1 MKRTSFVTFVKINQA
16 TIIEQLL
23 SESSRLPQLSYIYVW
38 RVISVLGETTGQV
51 EVEKEVEEERAIIS
65 LMAWQDKVEEDKE
78 VEDERAIISL
88 LMAWQD
94 AATALAQIDKG
105 KVGHRPHNDLLTL
118 IRMDTTA
125 ANTT

>member
-51 EVEKEVEEERAIIS
+51 EVE
-65 LMAWQDKVEEDKE
+65 
-78 VEDERAIISL
+78 DERAIISL
-88 LMAWQD
+88 LMA
-94 AATALAQIDKG
+94 
-105 KVGHRPHNDLLTL
+105 
-118 IRMDTTA
+118 
-125 ANTT
+125 